1 MKIKDF
7 IDGRNVSYQT
17 VRKYIV
23 NHPEV
28 FKGHIG
34 RTNNIVLDDVAIEI
48 LEKKY
53 PFPEPVQ
60 VIQDTEAR
68 EKLHVLTEKYA
79 ASLEKINVL
88 TEQNAKLLV
97 IQSRQT
103 ALEEENYNYREALAK
118 LKREQEG
125 WIKTFKDREKEV
137 VELELR
143 LKKERGEA
151 ELMEEM
157 LGNKITELENK
168 LEQEKKKTWWDKLR
182 GR

>member
-23 NHPEV
+23 NHPDL

-53 PFPEPVQ
+53 PLPEPVQ

-68 EKLHVLTEKYA
+68 EKLQAITEKY
-79 ASLEKINVL
+79 INVL
-88 TEQNAKLLV
+88 EENKLLIEQNAQLLV
-97 IQSRQT
+97 IQSKQKY
-103 ALEEENYNYREALAK
+103 LEEENRNLS
-118 LKREQEG
+118 
-125 WIKTFKDREKEV
+125 
-137 VELELR
+137 
-143 LKKERGEA
+143 A
-151 ELMEEM
+151 ELDEGVRYAQYLEKKIEEQKASYEF
-157 LGNKITELENK
+157 LQGQLKTVEFNLAV
-168 LEQEKKKTWWDKLR
+168 EKKKTWWDKLR

>member
-23 NHPEV
+23 NHPDL

-68 EKLHVLTEKYA
+68 EKLRAITEKY
-79 ASLEKINVL
+79 INVL
-88 TEQNAKLLV
+88 EENKLLVEQNAQLLV
-97 IQSRQT
+97 IQSKQNY
-103 ALEEENYNYREALAK
+103 LEEENRNLSDELDERVRYSQYL
-118 LKREQEG
+118 
-125 WIKTFKDREKEV
+125 EK
-137 VELELR
+137 
-143 LKKERGEA
+143 
-151 ELMEEM
+151 
-157 LGNKITELENK
+157 K
-168 LEQEKKKTWWDKLR
+168 LEEQKASYEFLQGQFKTVKFNLEVEKNKTWWDKLR